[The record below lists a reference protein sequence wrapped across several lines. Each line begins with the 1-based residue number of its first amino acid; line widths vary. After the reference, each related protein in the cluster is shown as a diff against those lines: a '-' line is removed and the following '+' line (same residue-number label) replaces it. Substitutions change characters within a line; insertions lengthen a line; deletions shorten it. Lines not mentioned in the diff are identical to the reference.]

1 MKIADDL
8 LAGYASGIAA
18 VPGSGWT
25 ILRGAGTEDD
35 IRITYKR
42 INDDSNT
49 AVVSVCASFH
59 LPVPLRVTF
68 DLLKNILLRP
78 KVCTHVMFGMC
89 SSPLSAASHVCSVL
103 MLSFTHTVGCA
114 GER

>member
-1 MKIADDL
+1 MKIADGL
-8 LAGYASGIAA
+8 LADYASGIAA

-35 IRITYKR
+35 IRITYRKN
-42 INDDSNT
+42 NDDSNN

-59 LPVPLRVTF
+59 LPVPLKVTF
-68 DLLKNILLRP
+68 DLLRNNLLRP

-89 SSPLSAASHVCSVL
+89 SSPLSAASHVC
-103 MLSFTHTVGCA
+103 THAMFYSHSGMCW
-114 GER
+114 